1 MDETEVIRLA
11 FIDVAI
17 FSDSSIRGGIL
28 TTDIETRPYE
38 FRATSPIKPTQL
50 QQILYGGSLK
60 DYVYNELI
68 CVPLVRA
75 TKEKLSVVLVKES
88 YLLAMRPHVSVPV
101 ILVQDE
107 HNQVLEGLK
116 PLSLIFSSHKNFT
129 NELSYAQTILI
140 PIAQKHN
147 LLEPFKRLELALT
160 EVNRMG
166 VGEKGKGA

>member
-1 MDETEVIRLA
+1 MDETEEIRLA

-17 FSDSSIRGGIL
+17 FPDGSIRGGIL

-50 QQILYGGSLK
+50 QQILYGTSIK
-60 DYVYNELI
+60 DYVYSELI
-68 CVPLVRA
+68 CAPLVRA
-75 TKEKLSVVLVKES
+75 TKEKLSFVLAKEP
-88 YLLAMRPHVSVPV
+88 YILEMRPLVSVPV

-107 HNQVLEGLK
+107 HNQVLGGVK
-116 PLSLIFSSHKNFT
+116 PVSLLFSSHKNFK
-129 NELSYAQTILI
+129 NELSYAQTILA

-147 LLEPFKRLELALT
+147 LIEPFERLKLALN

-166 VGEKGKGA
+166 VGEKGKGG